1 MLHSSISPVTLENRI
16 RMSSDLSYLESS
28 LTQSLSLVHS
38 SFDSLSSSSHIKGF
52 KRLLY
57 MDLGDIS
64 TKLPI
69 DSIYACNH
77 VLTRSVI
84 PSPVQLYAWTEKEY
98 VDWMDSASE
107 SDCKKIIIAAC
118 DSYLSTLEQTG
129 VKETCLEHP
138 TLRKLLLDWQC

>member
-1 MLHSSISPVTLENRI
+1 MDHRL
-16 RMSSDLSYLESS
+16 RMGNDLVYLESS

-38 SFDSLSSSSHIKGF
+38 SFDSLTCATHLKGF

-69 DSIYACNH
+69 DSVYACNH
-77 VLTRSVI
+77 VLTRSPI
-84 PSPVQLYAWTEKEY
+84 PNPVQMTLWSEKEY
-98 VDWMDSASE
+98 VEWMDTATDA
-107 SDCKKIIIAAC
+107 DCRKIIVAAC
-118 DSYLSTLEQTG
+118 DSYLAGLENEG

-138 TLRKLLLDWQC
+138 TLRKLILDWQ